1 MSDLTLYGYLFD
13 GNDPYHRLL
22 EHLHA
27 DGVTD
32 EEIDRG
38 FCQIDYYRPGEWGPV
53 EGAQDFKIDKREVLE
68 YAAANWKKYAPVI
81 EKTLG
86 MKTYWSPETFHIDP
100 KTAEER
106 EASLE
111 YKRRWGERLAE
122 AISIIESDLQRLGIA
137 KGSDEYR
144 FKFAEALNVMFQ
156 FPEKNTIG
164 RFEKRQIDDF
174 KEQLKFDQLEM
185 PTFCA
190 FLLKNGGYGERPVS
204 GDDYQN
210 SANSFQVPFAYLTR
224 AFLLYTMMDEAG
236 LEPIFVELT
245 GMRKDRLICGEPY
258 ITRTGI
264 ALKNSAGDWKVF
276 DPTMGRDNPEKE
288 IFYPLSHRQVL
299 ENTNTMGGLT
309 KKMNKA
315 VNDPFDKIALA
326 ETETSADGMISI
338 FDIFMNILA
347 RKDENDDEQKV
358 LARALSADPKKHHPV
373 LYPILLMVMSKD
385 GASAMESM
393 KKLEGHT
400 GIPDNAFL
408 SYAYMMSS
416 SFAKLP
422 EEVIRTNL
430 DRLIDADP
438 SCNAAYSEYLDADYE
453 GTITL
458 DDATKE
464 DYYKK
469 ALNGV
474 PSSNSLYLKL
484 QFRRGEYYQTSG
496 RTEEAKESLASV
508 LRAKEND
515 LSWKGKACLLWAF
528 IEAADGNG
536 GITQLK
542 ELTEFIKRKRPG
554 VDDLDDL
561 ETILKYA
568 VKLSSNERYSK
579 VINENPEFRLE
590 FMNMLAFL
598 SKFFLK
604 HGKPERALS
613 GIEKAITIS
622 DDSDRLTHMIVKH
635 EILLQQGKIAEAK
648 ALWTEVDNMI
658 FEE

>member
-1 MSDLTLYGYLFD
+1 MSDLTSYRYLFD

-53 EGAQDFKIDKREVLE
+53 EGAQDFRIDKREVLE

-86 MKTYWSPETFHIDP
+86 MKTYWSLETFHIDP

-106 EASLE
+106 EVSLSD
-111 YKRRWGERLAE
+111 KHLWNERLTE

-144 FKFAEALNVMFQ
+144 FKFADALNTIFR
-156 FPEKNTIG
+156 FPNKNMME
-164 RFEKRQIDDF
+164 RFEKKQIEDF
-174 KEQLKFDQLEM
+174 KKQLKFDDLGM
-185 PTFCA
+185 PTLCA
-190 FLLKNGGYGERPVS
+190 FLLENGGYGERPAPDNS
-204 GDDYQN
+204 YQ
-210 SANSFQVPFAYLTR
+210 SSIRSCQIQLVCITGI
-224 AFLLYTMMDEAG
+224 FLLYNMMDTAG

-245 GMRKDRLICGEPY
+245 GMRKDRLICNETY

-264 ALKNSAGDWKVF
+264 ALKSSAGDWKVF
-276 DPTMGRDNPEKE
+276 DPIMGRDNPERE
-288 IFYPLSHRQVL
+288 IFYPLSHRQAL
-299 ENTNTMGGLT
+299 ENTNNMGDLA
-309 KKMNKA
+309 KKIVKTE
-315 VNDPFDKIALA
+315 DPFNKTVLA
-326 ETETSADGMISI
+326 ETETSADGIKSMFYI
-338 FDIFMNILA
+338 FRNILA
-347 RKDENDDEQKV
+347 IKDDSDDGKKA
-358 LARALSADPKKHHPV
+358 LARTLSSDPKKHHPIF
-373 LYPILLMVMSKD
+373 YPIILMATSKD
-385 GASAMESM
+385 DVSAMESM

-408 SYAYMMSS
+408 SYVYMISS
-416 SFAKLP
+416 SFSKLP
-422 EEVIRTNL
+422 EDVIRTHL

-438 SCNAAYSEYLDADYE
+438 SCNSAYDAYLDADYE

-458 DDATKE
+458 DTATKE

-474 PSSNSLYLKL
+474 PSSDSLYLKL
-484 QFRRGEYYQTSG
+484 QFRRAEHYQDSG
-496 RTEEAKESLASV
+496 RTEEAKEILLSI
-508 LRAKEND
+508 LRADKND
-515 LSWKGKACLLWAF
+515 LCWKGNACLLWAF
-528 IEAADGNG
+528 IEASDGNG
-536 GITQLK
+536 GIRQLK
-542 ELTEFIKRKRPG
+542 ELMEFIEKKRPG
-554 VDDLDDL
+554 LDDL
-561 ETILKYA
+561 KDMEAVLKYA

-590 FMNMLAFL
+590 FMNTLALL
-598 SKFFLK
+598 SRFFLK
-604 HGKPERALS
+604 YGKPERALP
-613 GIEKAITIS
+613 GVEKAITIS
-622 DDSDRLTHMIVKH
+622 DDLDWLAHMIVKH

-648 ALWTEVDNMI
+648 ALWTEIDHMM